1 MDSTDHDDR
10 EPPDHRICGLEWIA
24 LAMDAARRYK
34 EAERRRSRGVRPPDD
49 DDPNSCD
56 PLTGSRA

>member
-10 EPPDHRICGLEWIA
+10 EPAGNQICRLEWIA

-34 EAERRRSRGVRPPDD
+34 EEQRRRERGELPRDERESD
-49 DDPNSCD
+49 
-56 PLTGSRA
+56 